1 MKNGSYAT
9 YGQENYKKWKRERGW
24 KEKEEREKERKR
36 AFIKIN
42 LKCNTA
48 TFHIKCFSHVT
59 HNVLK

>member
-1 MKNGSYAT
+1 MENENGSYAT

-42 LKCNTA
+42 L
-48 TFHIKCFSHVT
+48 
-59 HNVLK
+59 